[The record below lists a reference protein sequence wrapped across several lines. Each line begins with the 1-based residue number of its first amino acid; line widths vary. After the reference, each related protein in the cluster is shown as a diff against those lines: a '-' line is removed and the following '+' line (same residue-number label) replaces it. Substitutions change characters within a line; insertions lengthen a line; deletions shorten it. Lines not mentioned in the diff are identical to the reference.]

1 MDRLVRLTYET
12 VKDFLCQQYKSRVF
26 YIFQNQPSHN
36 RQIISMTGNPTMI
49 FAKHRSSI
57 SPPLLVLLLLLV
69 LVFMTLS
76 ADAAL
81 TPVYM
86 HYYCRQQC
94 EQRFKMCAMSASESS
109 FIFQPCILSGLSYF
123 RVVVSCRHWRFG
135 FSLVLI
141 DLGYGV
147 LTFEGG
153 VKSVHQ
159 A

>member
-1 MDRLVRLTYET
+1 
-12 VKDFLCQQYKSRVF
+12 
-26 YIFQNQPSHN
+26 
-36 RQIISMTGNPTMI
+36 
-49 FAKHRSSI
+49 
-57 SPPLLVLLLLLV
+57 
-69 LVFMTLS
+69 
-76 ADAAL
+76 
-81 TPVYM
+81 
-86 HYYCRQQC
+86 
-94 EQRFKMCAMSASESS
+94 MCAMSASESS

>member
-1 MDRLVRLTYET
+1 MSVTLTI
-12 VKDFLCQQYKSRVF
+12 

-57 SPPLLVLLLLLV
+57 SPLLLVLLLLLV

-159 A
+159 AWRGLYGIYATVQNV

>member
-1 MDRLVRLTYET
+1 MA
-12 VKDFLCQQYKSRVF
+12 
-26 YIFQNQPSHN
+26 
-36 RQIISMTGNPTMI
+36 GNPTMI

-57 SPPLLVLLLLLV
+57 SPLLLVLLLLLV

-94 EQRFKMCAMSASESS
+94 EQRFKMCAMGASESS
-109 FIFQPCILSGLSYF
+109 FIFQPRILSGLSYF
-123 RVVVSCRHWRFG
+123 RVVVSCRHWRFV
-135 FSLVLI
+135 FSLALI

-153 VKSVHQ
+153 VESVPSGLKRTVWYLHYRSERVIQ
-159 A
+159 SCFTFHHIFLIIMCCRIV